1 MRSDWWRQPVHFFAY
16 GFGTGLMPILPG
28 TFGSL
33 VGIPLFW
40 FMASL
45 APLRYAGIVAVL
57 GILGVFICGQTAR
70 DVGSVDPGFIVF
82 DEIVGFLVAMY
93 LVPRTWGWMQLF
105 SGRSH
110 VRSIAR
116 TPVE

>member
-33 VGIPLFW
+33 VGILLFW

-57 GILGVFICGQTAR
+57 GILGVFITSPPK
-70 DVGSVDPGFIVF
+70 V
-82 DEIVGFLVAMY
+82 
-93 LVPRTWGWMQLF
+93 
-105 SGRSH
+105 
-110 VRSIAR
+110 VRGVNSSAR
-116 TPVE
+116 TACNGPSLHRDHPVGLEGATD